1 MSRVVSDRDVVLSAR
16 GVAKRHAHE
25 LRRAL
30 WYGLCDI
37 GRELSFRSGEVA
49 LRRSEFWALQPLDL
63 ELRRGEALGILGSNG
78 AGKTTLLK
86 LLAGLLKPDRGEIR
100 PFGTFQAIIELGA
113 GIVPLLSGRENA
125 RLAAALH
132 GLPRRAHG
140 AYIEAVL
147 DFSELGEFIDDP
159 VQTYSAGMRARLA
172 YSIVSQLK
180 PDILLID
187 EVLAVGDHMFQRK
200 CIQHMRRFLQEGGA
214 LVLVSHSTHQVQAV
228 CERGLLLQGG
238 RKVFEGSTVDAVAR
252 YFDLRGAGGARPEG
266 RAPQFG
272 PALITAIEAAP
283 VSGAEIRTRRP
294 LRLTLRY
301 RADEPLDIVCG
312 FSIVSEDESVVI
324 LGDSDLA
331 GRRIG
336 AGEGEISCVIR
347 DLPLLPGRYVARA
360 ALGDRETSQPLAMLG
375 YVDAGQ
381 PFEVRGDPDPL
392 TNAQIKQGQLV
403 KVDVDWS

>member
-1 MSRVVSDRDVVLSAR
+1 MSQGDVVLSTR

-37 GRELSFRSGEVA
+37 GRELSFRSGKVE
-49 LRRSEFWALQPLDL
+49 LRPSEFWAVQSLDL
-63 ELRRGEALGILGSNG
+63 ELRRGEAIGIVGSNG

-86 LLAGLLKPDRGEIR
+86 LLAGLLKPDLGEVRI
-100 PFGTFQAIIELGA
+100 FGTFQAIIELGA

-125 RLAAALH
+125 RLAATLH
-132 GLPRRAHG
+132 GLPRKAHSG
-140 AYIEAVL
+140 YIDQVL

-159 VQTYSAGMRARLA
+159 VQSYSAGMRARLA

-180 PDILLID
+180 PDILLVD
-187 EVLAVGDHMFQRK
+187 EVLAVGDYRFQRK

-214 LVLVSHSTHQVQAV
+214 LVLVSHNTHQIQAV
-228 CERGLLLQGG
+228 CDRGLVLQRGL
-238 RKVFEGSTVDAVAR
+238 KVFEGSTVDAVAR
-252 YFDLRGAGGARPEG
+252 YFDLRAPRSVSSEG

-272 PALITAIEAAP
+272 PILITAIQADA
-283 VSGAEIRTRRP
+283 VSESEIRTRGP
-294 LRLTLRY
+294 LRLTLRD
-301 RADEPLDIVCG
+301 RANEPLDIVCA
-312 FSIVSEDESVVI
+312 FSILSEDENVVI
-324 LGDSDLA
+324 LGDTDLT

-336 AGEGEISCVIR
+336 PGEGEISCVIR
-347 DLPLLPGRYVARA
+347 DLPLVPGRYVARA

-375 YVDAGQ
+375 YVDSGHL
-381 PFEVRGDPDPL
+381 FEVCGEPDPV
-392 TNAQIKQGQLV
+392 TNDQIKHGQLV